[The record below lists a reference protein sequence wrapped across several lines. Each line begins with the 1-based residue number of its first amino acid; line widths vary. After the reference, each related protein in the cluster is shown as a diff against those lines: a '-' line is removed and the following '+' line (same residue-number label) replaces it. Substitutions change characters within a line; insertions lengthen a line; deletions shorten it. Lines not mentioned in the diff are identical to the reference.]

1 MIAAWTD
8 VAGDV
13 DFEGGK
19 SFVHS
24 GQNGAKYFVYYG
36 YMKLSDMM
44 ILYVQQKQSRRPKAV
59 E

>member
-1 MIAAWTD
+1 VWQAVLILK
-8 VAGDV
+8 V
-13 DFEGGK
+13 K
-19 SFVHS
+19 KRFVHS
-24 GQNGAKYFVYYG
+24 EQIGAKYFVYYG